1 MNIDMSDK
9 AKEIKDLMGG
19 LNKKIAKGT
28 TDANPFCFVASDR
41 PDLLETSYVKTG
53 IPELDDNLGG
63 GLPKKTVV
71 TFHGMSG
78 AGKSCAALSTAA
90 RMTKEGK
97 YVLYINTE
105 PPFNWEVAKQMG
117 IDLDYLI
124 YTEPKD
130 YGEQSID
137 AIEGYLFDSDKR
149 IARDLFDLIIVD
161 SINNIVPKAII
172 DKLEKEGAEGN
183 NMARRAKLID
193 EFLQRIQGRG
203 LLRNGGL
210 MILIAQDRANL
221 SNASGHGPATIM
233 SGGQSIKFNSKV
245 IVKFGKKN
253 IKDSKTQKTVGHI
266 VNFEIEKNNI
276 KGTLG
281 KGEYSV
287 IYGVGLDDSEAI
299 HAKAVDWE
307 YVVKAPELGRRG
319 YRILLPD
326 GDRTITEGI
335 AAVKL
340 MIKTDLEVK
349 NQLRDLI
356 DLGKPKI
363 KPASV
368 GFDKPSLS
376 TEQVEDEE

>member
-1 MNIDMSDK
+1 MKTEMSDK
-9 AKEIKDLMGG
+9 AKELKEIMTG
-19 LNKKIAKGT
+19 LNKKIQKGT
-28 TDANPFCFVASDR
+28 TDTNPFCFVASDR

-53 IPELDDNLGG
+53 IPELDDSLGG

-90 RMTKEGK
+90 RMTKEKK

-105 PPFNWEVAKQMG
+105 PPFNWDIAKQME
-117 IDLDYLI
+117 IDLDYLVYI
-124 YTEPKD
+124 EPKD

-149 IARDLFDLIIVD
+149 IARDLFDLVVVD

-221 SNASGHGPATIM
+221 TSTGHGPATVM

-245 IVKFGKKN
+245 IVKFNKTG
-253 IKDSKTQKTVGHI
+253 IKDTKTQKTIGHI
-266 VNFEIEKNNI
+266 VKFEVEKNNI
-276 KGTLG
+276 KGILG

-287 IYGVGLDDSEAI
+287 IYGVGLDDAEAI
-299 HAKAVDWE
+299 YAKALDWE
-307 YVVKAPELGRRG
+307 YIVKAPELGRKG

-326 GDRTITEGI
+326 GDRIITDGI
-335 AAVKL
+335 AAVKD
-340 MIKTDLEVK
+340 MIKTDLEAK
-349 NQLRDLI
+349 NQLRTLI

-363 KPASV
+363 KPTSV
-368 GFDKPSLS
+368 GFEKVTLS
-376 TEQVEDEE
+376 SEESEIEE